1 LRLGAFALV
10 AGSVVFAM
18 LARQTDIGA
27 TRAIAPVVVQS
38 VDLTF
43 ADRSDGAIVVR
54 NGAGQDERVLPAGQD
69 GFVRTALRS
78 LAYERRTLGVSA
90 APQFRL
96 GRSADGRLY
105 LQDPATGR
113 ILHLD
118 AFGQGNALSFA
129 QFLEP
134 RRATP

>member
-1 LRLGAFALV
+1 LLLGAFGLV

-18 LARQTDIGA
+18 LARHTDVGA
-27 TRAIAPVVVQS
+27 TRAITPVVVQS

-43 ADRSDGAIVVR
+43 ADRSDGAILVR
-54 NGAGQDERVLPAGQD
+54 NAAGHDERVLPAGQD

-78 LAYERRTLGVSA
+78 LAYERRTLGISA
-90 APQFRL
+90 ESQFRL